1 METPVIVAIIGVL
14 AAPIAAF
21 LTWFTN
27 RKKHIADI
35 YAALSESSQTAVETM
50 QMTMTTLHDEL
61 LDAKV
66 KIESLITE
74 NELLRQD
81 LRELK
86 NQNIL
91 LLEENRSL
99 RSKIDQIGIQM
110 SNFHSDSSD
119 KPSLQHDN

>member
-14 AAPIAAF
+14 AAPVAAF
-21 LTWFTN
+21 ITWFVN

-35 YAALSESSQTAVETM
+35 YASLSESSQTAVETM

-91 LLEENRSL
+91 LLEENKAL

-110 SNFHSDSSD
+110 SNFKTESSD
-119 KPSLQHDN
+119 KP

>member
-14 AAPIAAF
+14 AAPVAAF
-21 LTWFTN
+21 FTWFVN

-91 LLEENRSL
+91 LLEENKAL

-110 SNFHSDSSD
+110 SNFHTESSD
-119 KPSLQHDN
+119 KPSSPHDN

>member
-14 AAPIAAF
+14 AAPVAAF
-21 LTWFTN
+21 FTWFVN

-35 YAALSESSQTAVETM
+35 YAALAESSQSAVETM

-66 KIESLITE
+66 KIENLITE

-81 LRELK
+81 LKELK
-86 NQNIL
+86 NQNAL
-91 LLEENRSL
+91 LLEENKAL

-110 SNFHSDSSD
+110 NSFHPNSDASEKQS
-119 KPSLQHDN
+119 